1 VREGYSVGRMFMGN
15 LVASALRYLSWSV
28 AGLLLSA
35 SLVAAQTRG
44 PLPPSRIQYPFGFEF
59 KTEPPR
65 GTVTPGSA
73 CEVADQY
80 VRLVAAKRPATDV
93 PELFAE
99 DGVFLYEGKLR
110 RGRKEI
116 HEFYDHADAAGG
128 AIPISFT
135 DHGAECF
142 MEVAVLPYGSDTWQ
156 LGVSDHFTITPD
168 RKIARLI
175 IYSHVRGTG
184 APPQG
189 RPTTAKTPMALGA
202 LDHLEIEQ
210 LVRRYARAI
219 VNCTNSGY
227 DYADLYAE
235 DGWFAPSR
243 DGTVGTKWQGRERLA
258 EAAGGGK
265 GGCRVGR
272 REVTHVPAN
281 HVIES
286 TADGAIGRVD
296 LVAVGADGDPFKVE
310 RQGHYEDTYVKTPRG
325 WRFQS
330 RIHVLRPGQ
339 TVTPLT
345 PPNR

>member
-1 VREGYSVGRMFMGN
+1 MQNR
-15 LVASALRYLSWSV
+15 VALTLRFLSLST
-28 AGLLLSA
+28 AGLLLLL
-35 SLVAAQTRG
+35 SLGLLSQAAAQS
-44 PLPPSRIQYPFGFEF
+44 PKSLPPSKLQYPVGFEF
-59 KTEPPR
+59 KTAPPR

-80 VRLVAAKRPATDV
+80 VRLIAAKRPATDV

-99 DGVFLYEGKLR
+99 DGVLLYQGKLR

-116 HEFYDHADAAGG
+116 HEFYDYADAAGG

-135 DHGAECF
+135 ENGAECF
-142 MEVAVLPYGSDTWQ
+142 MEVAILPYGSDTWR

-168 RKIARLI
+168 RRIARLI
-175 IYSHVRGTG
+175 IYSHELGSG
-184 APPQG
+184 DPPQG
-189 RPTTAKTPMALGA
+189 RQNAAAAAKPMALTA
-202 LDHLEIEQ
+202 FDYTEIEQ

-243 DGTVGTKWQGRERLA
+243 DGKVGNKWQGRERLA

-272 REVTHVPAN
+272 REITHIPAN
-281 HVIES
+281 HVIEP
-286 TADGAIGRVD
+286 TADGAVGKVD
-296 LVAVGADGDPFKVE
+296 LVAVGVDGDPFKVE
-310 RQGHYEDTYVKTPRG
+310 RQGYYEDTYVKTPRG

-330 RIHVLRPGQ
+330 RIHMLRPGQ

-345 PPNR
+345 PTNR